1 MADDAAAKKAELNSQ
16 LKDYICQWRDER
28 SKEEEELKRLK
39 EKQAKRKEIR
49 AEQEKKVAE
58 QKRAEELALKREEEE
73 KREVEAQEKKKAMEE
88 AERKRQEMLAAQK
101 EKGGKKS
108 QAPAM
113 DARKEMSK
121 SKEQVGFSR
130 NSNFDTLD
138 TFWKLKGYCTIL
150 K

>member
-1 MADDAAAKKAELNSQ
+1 MGKAELNSQ

-73 KREVEAQEKKKAMEE
+73 KREVEAQEKT
-88 AERKRQEMLAAQK
+88 
-101 EKGGKKS
+101 
-108 QAPAM
+108 
-113 DARKEMSK
+113 
-121 SKEQVGFSR
+121 SR
-130 NSNFDTLD
+130 NACSPEGEGWQEVSGPCHGRPQGDVQ
-138 TFWKLKGYCTIL
+138 
-150 K
+150 